1 MTSRRKS
8 VPSLRALGR
17 SGPSAVE
24 TVGGVEHT
32 RRTVFK
38 HDFFAATAL
47 YEAPES
53 RVVVKI
59 GRRCDFLGL
68 PLSWLGRL
76 AAGHESALYARLS
89 TIPGIPEYLGRITPD
104 AFAHAFIPGHPLQ
117 RGESVSADFFPRLEA
132 LIEAVHSQN
141 VAYVDLEK
149 RENILVGDD
158 GRPYLIDFQ
167 ISVHMAEGRGPLR
180 YLAKRFLGRLQQS
193 DRYHLLKHWRR
204 HRPDQLTAEQI
215 AQARRRPIWIE
226 LHRRITRPLTLFRRR
241 TLNRIDPQNT
251 PKPT

>member
-1 MTSRRKS
+1 MSSRRQS

-17 SGPSAVE
+17 ADPSPVE
-24 TVGGVEHT
+24 TVGGVVHT

-53 RVVVKI
+53 HVVVKI

-89 TIPGIPEYLGRITPD
+89 AVPGIPKYLGRITPD
-104 AFAHAFIPGHPLQ
+104 AFAHAFIPGHTLE
-117 RGESVSADFFPRLEA
+117 RDESVSADFFPQLQA
-132 LIEAVHSQN
+132 IIEAIHTLN

-167 ISVHMAEGRGPLR
+167 ISVHLAEGRGPLH
-180 YLAKRFLGRLQQS
+180 YLAKRVLRRLQQS

-215 AQARRRPIWIE
+215 AQSRRRPIWIR
-226 LHRRITRPLTLFRRR
+226 LHRRITQPFTRFRRR
-241 TLNRIDPQNT
+241 TLNRIDPQSP